1 MKKCLIILGIL
12 FVTFLA
18 VTDTIDKWK
27 EIQSISTATP
37 SQVEMQN
44 QLQKSSG
51 GGVMEKTYDGL
62 NQSINQPDKQI
73 IKKETVAVPNN
84 ADGKRKEPQIPNIT
98 SP

>member
-1 MKKCLIILGIL
+1 MKNFLIILGIL

-18 VTDTIDKWK
+18 VTDTIDKCK
-27 EIQSISTATP
+27 EIQNISTATP

-51 GGVMEKTYDGL
+51 GGVMEKPYSGL
-62 NQSINQPDKQI
+62 DQSINQPDKQI

-84 ADGKRKEPQIPNIT
+84 TDGKRKEPQIPNIT